1 MDDDVKVKQSS
12 VQWMNRETSLTNVS
26 LWNAK
31 LFPVES
37 TRERSLK
44 ATLDMAE
51 GVELAGERISIAE
64 AVATNDV
71 REMVAFRRLLKA
83 ASLMPRPPSSVC
95 P

>member
-1 MDDDVKVKQSS
+1 MNDDVKVKQSS
-12 VQWMNRETSLTNVS
+12 VKWMDREIGLTNIS

-31 LFPVES
+31 LFLVES

-44 ATLDMAE
+44 ATLGMAE

-64 AVATNDV
+64 AVAASDV